1 MSSMRLPYVHSA
13 SSISPKSAPSRIKRS
28 RDSTDAV
35 SQRPTEF
42 LCRLIR
48 KVYSTNEIVA
58 GITPDERLDR
68 IKGEIKNLFYSL

>member
-1 MSSMRLPYVHSA
+1 MGLPHTRSSSSA
-13 SSISPKSAPSRIKRS
+13 SSKPAANRNKQLRNN
-28 RDSTDAV
+28 TDIV

-58 GITPDERLDR
+58 GINPDERLDR
-68 IKGEIKNLFYSL
+68 IKG

>member
-1 MSSMRLPYVHSA
+1 MELPYGRSSSNA
-13 SSISPKSAPSRIKRS
+13 SSKTTPNRNKRM
-28 RDSTDAV
+28 RHDNDMA

-68 IKGEIKNLFYSL
+68 IKGTSQD

>member
-1 MSSMRLPYVHSA
+1 MGLSYVRSSSSVSLKTTPNRNRRL
-13 SSISPKSAPSRIKRS
+13 RI
-28 RDSTDAV
+28 DNDNV
-35 SQRPTEF
+35 SQRPTDF

-68 IKGEIKNLFYSL
+68 IKGDIQN

>member
-1 MSSMRLPYVHSA
+1 MHELDDASQMGLPYMRF
-13 SSISPKSAPSRIKRS
+13 SSNISSKTTSNRNKRLRS
-28 RDSTDAV
+28 STDTV

-58 GITPDERLDR
+58 GITSDERLDR
-68 IKGEIKNLFYSL
+68 IKGEI

>member
-1 MSSMRLPYVHSA
+1 MRLPYVR
-13 SSISPKSAPSRIKRS
+13 SSSSVSSKPTSNRNKRLRS
-28 RDSTDAV
+28 NNDTF

-68 IKGEIKNLFYSL
+68 IKGK